1 MESILAALY
10 LWLVPLW
17 SALIL
22 FIVGGVMLWKGN
34 RWRNWAALPLLLGAV
49 ALIPL
54 PIFTAQKTV
63 PTGEKPQ
70 QVIYRFDD
78 HRYLVLIGYNCE
90 GALWFIDKKNG
101 IETEAADRFFQLSSF
116 KFVHPSTKYIAI
128 PVRDLSEILI
138 SKDGGRTFIPREQ
151 AHFIP
156 GTGAIKYSDRPKRE
170 DVVSFTVDGDR
181 GYFMTKQGYLYL
193 SSMPLGERWG
203 LDYVSLNALVNRWTI
218 FADRDNFQNPPHQV
232 PEVKNYTGWDH
243 MKCNWDEAQPIK
255 PNPMYQ
261 FQQAV
266 LKWESYTLGAPIYF
280 GLKTFMREPG

>member
-1 MESILAALY
+1 MESILASLY

-17 SALIL
+17 SALVL
-22 FIVGGVMLWKGN
+22 FIIGGMMLWKGN
-34 RWRNWAALPLLLGAV
+34 RWRYWGALSLLLGAI

-90 GALWFIDKKNG
+90 GALWFVDNKKN
-101 IETEAADRFFQLSSF
+101 IKTEIIDSFFRLSSF
-116 KFVHPSTKYIAI
+116 KYIHPSTQYIAV
-128 PVRDLSEILI
+128 PFRDLSAILV
-138 SKDGGRTFIPREQ
+138 SKDGGRSFILNQ
-151 AHFIP
+151 MAHFTP
-156 GTGAIKYSDRPKRE
+156 GGGVNHSDRPVRE
-170 DVVSFTVDGDR
+170 DVVSFTVVDDR
-181 GYFMTKQGYLYL
+181 GYFLTKQGYIYL
-193 SSMPLGERWG
+193 SSAPFGEYWG
-203 LDYVSLNALVNRWTI
+203 RNYTSTQALDGWSTEGHE
-218 FADRDNFQNPPHQV
+218 DNYRNFPRSI

-243 MKCNWDEAQPIK
+243 MKCNWNEAPPIK

-280 GLKTFMREPG
+280 GLKAFMREQG

>member
-1 MESILAALY
+1 MESILALLY

-17 SALIL
+17 SALVL
-22 FIVGGVMLWKGN
+22 FIIGGVMLWKGN
-34 RWRNWAALPLLLGAV
+34 RWRYWGTLPLLLGAV

-101 IETEAADRFFQLSSF
+101 IETEVVEQYFDLSFF
-116 KFVHPSTKYIAI
+116 KYIHPSSKYIAI
-128 PVRDLSEILI
+128 PLSDLSAILV
-138 SKDGGRTFIPREQ
+138 SKDGGRSFILNQ
-151 AHFIP
+151 MAHFSQGG
-156 GTGAIKYSDRPKRE
+156 GTVKYSGRPKTE
-170 DVVSFTVDGDR
+170 DFVSFTVVDDR
-181 GYFMTKQGYLYL
+181 GYFMTKQGDLYL
-193 SSMPLGERWG
+193 SSAPFGRRWG
-203 LDYVSLNALVNRWTI
+203 LDYLSLNALVHRWQV
-218 FADRDNFQNPPHQV
+218 FADWDNFQNPPHQV

-243 MKCNWDEAQPIK
+243 MKCNWDEAPPIK
-255 PNPMYQ
+255 PNPIYQ

-266 LKWESYTLGAPIYF
+266 LKWESYTLGAPIYY
-280 GLKTFMREPG
+280 GLKAFMSEPG

>member
-1 MESILAALY
+1 MESILASLY

-17 SALIL
+17 SALVLCI
-22 FIVGGVMLWKGN
+22 IGGVMLWKGN
-34 RWRNWAALPLLLGAV
+34 RWRYWGALPLLLGAV

-54 PIFTAQKTV
+54 PIFTAQKMV

-138 SKDGGRTFIPREQ
+138 SKDGGRTFIPSEG
-151 AHFIP
+151 AHFTP
-156 GTGAIKYSDRPKRE
+156 GGGVNHSDRPVRE
-170 DVVSFTVDGDR
+170 DVVSFTVVDDR
-181 GYFMTKQGYLYL
+181 GYFLTKQGYIYL
-193 SSMPLGERWG
+193 SSAPFGEYWG
-203 LDYVSLNALVNRWTI
+203 RNYTSIQALDGWSTEGHE
-218 FADRDNFQNPPHQV
+218 DNYRNFPRSI

-243 MKCNWDEAQPIK
+243 MKCNWNEAPPIK
-255 PNPMYQ
+255 PNPIYQ

-280 GLKTFMREPG
+280 GLKAFMREPG